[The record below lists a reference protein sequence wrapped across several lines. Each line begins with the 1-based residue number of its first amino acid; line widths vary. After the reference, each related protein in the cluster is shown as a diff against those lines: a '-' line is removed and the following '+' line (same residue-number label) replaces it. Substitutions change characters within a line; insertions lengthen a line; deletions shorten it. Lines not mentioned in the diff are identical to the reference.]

1 MKIRK
6 KIQNSSVT
14 FCDTECPKC
23 NRIAK
28 FIDYYL
34 ENKEIVECS
43 QCGYESMT
51 NRETNETTI
60 EYGYGVL
67 YAEFYNKP
75 FVYYVFDSPPTKKDI
90 NDCLKI
96 FEDNFIINEKSYF
109 YLYQPETDVFT
120 VLKGSIPQTFKEYT
134 ERKIEEMEYEKYL
147 SSYRYLSLS
156 SDYEPF

>member
-6 KIQNSSVT
+6 QFQSSSVT

-28 FIDYYL
+28 FIDYHI
-34 ENKEIVECS
+34 ENKEMIECP

-51 NRETNETTI
+51 NRETNEVTI

-75 FVYYVFDSPPTKKDI
+75 FVYYVFDNPPTKKDI
-90 NDCLKI
+90 DDCLKI
-96 FEDNFIINEKSYF
+96 FEDCFLIKEKSYF
-109 YLYQPETDVFT
+109 YLYEPSTNTFK
-120 VLKGSIPQTFKEYT
+120 VLKGYEPQSFNEYVK
-134 ERKIEEMEYEKYL
+134 RKVEETDYEKYL
-147 SSYRYLSLS
+147 SSYRYLSSS